1 MRFSRMG
8 VSRVKLSRM
17 KFSRIGLLALAV
29 VAMACSVLAQS
40 PIPTARGMSS
50 DHRYE
55 VAATYTHVL
64 TDQSFGRFVALNGFT
79 ASASAGVLPSVQV
92 TGEVGSYSGSK
103 VSVKSFLAGP
113 QVGFHIYRF
122 QPFIRG
128 LFGLSHTSVN
138 SQSQG
143 SAFTIAA
150 GGGLNFLLTDHVAI
164 RALQADYYRPMG
176 GMYRSADFL
185 RLGFGISYQFGSR

>member
-1 MRFSRMG
+1 MRFSRM
-8 VSRVKLSRM
+8 RFSRM
-17 KFSRIGLLALAV
+17 EFSRIGLLVLAV
-29 VAMACSVLAQS
+29 VTMVCSVLGQS

-55 VAATYTHVL
+55 VAATYTRVL
-64 TDQSFGRFVALNGFT
+64 TDASFGHFVRLNGFT
-79 ASASAGVLPSVQV
+79 ASVSAGMLPSVLV

-122 QPFIRG
+122 QPFVRG
-128 LFGLSHTSVN
+128 LFGLSHTSLN

-143 SAFTIAA
+143 NAFTIAA
-150 GGGLNFLLTDHVAI
+150 GGGLNFLLTDHFAI
-164 RALQADYYRPMG
+164 RALQADYYRPVG
-176 GMYRSADFL
+176 GIYRSADFL
-185 RLGFGISYQFGSR
+185 RLGFGVSYQFGSR

>member
-1 MRFSRMG
+1 MRFSRMA
-8 VSRVKLSRM
+8 
-17 KFSRIGLLALAV
+17 FSRIGVAVLAV
-29 VAMACSVLAQS
+29 VTMGCPVLAQS

-64 TDQSFGRFVALNGFT
+64 TDGSFGYVGLNGFT

-122 QPFIRG
+122 QPFVRG
-128 LFGLSHTSVN
+128 LFGLSHTSLN

-143 SAFTIAA
+143 NAFTIAA
-150 GGGLNFLLTDHVAI
+150 GGGLNFLLTDHFAI
-164 RALQADYYRPMG
+164 RALQADYYRPVG
-176 GMYRSADFL
+176 GIYRSADFL
-185 RLGFGISYQFGSR
+185 RLGFGVSYQFGSR

>member
-1 MRFSRMG
+1 MRFTRMRFSRIELVM
-8 VSRVKLSRM
+8 
-17 KFSRIGLLALAV
+17 LAV
-29 VAMACSVLAQS
+29 VTMACSVLAQS
-40 PIPTARGMSS
+40 PIPAARGMSS

-55 VAATYTHVL
+55 VAATYTHMI
-64 TDQSFGRFVALNGFT
+64 TDASFGPSLGLNGFT

-92 TGEVGSYSGSK
+92 TGEVGSYSGSR

-122 QPFIRG
+122 QPFVRG
-128 LFGLSHTSVN
+128 LFGLSHTSFN

-143 SAFTIAA
+143 NAFTLAA
-150 GGGLNFLLTDHVAI
+150 GGGLNFLVTDHFAI

-176 GMYRSADFL
+176 GFYRSADFL
-185 RLGFGISYQFGSR
+185 RLGFGVSYQFGSR

>member
-1 MRFSRMG
+1 MR
-8 VSRVKLSRM
+8 LSWVA
-17 KFSRIGLLALAV
+17 FSRIGLVMLTVL
-29 VAMACSVLAQS
+29 MMGCPVLAQS

-55 VAATYTHVL
+55 VAATYTHVV
-64 TDQSFGRFVALNGFT
+64 TDASFGRSLGLNGFT

-103 VSVKSFLAGP
+103 VAVKSFLAGP
-113 QVGFHIYRF
+113 QVGFHLYRF
-122 QPFIRG
+122 QPFVRG

-143 SAFTIAA
+143 NAFTLAA
-150 GGGLNFLLTDHVAI
+150 GGGLNFLLTDHFAI

-176 GMYRSADFL
+176 GTYRSADFL
-185 RLGFGISYQFGSR
+185 RLGFGVSYQFGSR